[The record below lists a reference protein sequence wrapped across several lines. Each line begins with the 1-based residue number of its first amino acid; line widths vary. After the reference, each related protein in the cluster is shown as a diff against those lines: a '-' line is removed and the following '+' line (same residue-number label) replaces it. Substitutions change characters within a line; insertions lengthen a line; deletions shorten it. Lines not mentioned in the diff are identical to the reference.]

1 MTALVIG
8 EVLVDLVWR
17 TGGASLVPLPGGS
30 PVNVAVGLHRL
41 ERCVRVVTCWGDD
54 PAGELVGAHLDRV
67 EVPVER
73 AKSASD
79 RTTLA
84 LAYVDEATGAANYDF
99 LTAWDPDHLPVP
111 DDTVLLHT
119 GSLAIVLEPG
129 AERVRAA
136 ARTLRSR
143 PGGVVAIDLNVRPA
157 AQPDRAA
164 YRRAVDKIIEE
175 ADVVKASDED
185 LAWLYP
191 QRSSQETAKD
201 LLARG
206 PRMVVVTCGSDGAF
220 GLIDGAMARVGA
232 PEVTVLDTIGA
243 GDSFQAAMLAAL
255 LEPTADGISR
265 VSLPQNHDALEQV
278 LRRAVTA
285 GALACTRAG
294 AQPPSRAQLDAV
306 LGPESTV
313 SAMQG

>member
-1 MTALVIG
+1 M
-8 EVLVDLVWR
+8 
-17 TGGASLVPLPGGS
+17 
-30 PVNVAVGLHRL
+30 NVAVGLHRL
-41 ERCVRVVTCWGDD
+41 ERCVRVATCWGDD
-54 PAGELVGAHLDRV
+54 PPGELVVAYLDRV

-73 AKSASD
+73 ARSASD

-84 LAYVDEATGAANYDF
+84 LAYVNVATDAANYGF
-99 LTAWDPDHLPVP
+99 LTAWDQDQLPVP

-119 GSLAIVLEPG
+119 GSLAIVLEAG
-129 AERVRAA
+129 AERPRAA

-143 PGGVVAIDLNVRPA
+143 PGGVVAIDLNMRPA

-164 YRRAVDKIIEE
+164 YRRAVDKIVGE

-191 QRSSQETAKD
+191 EGSSQAAAKD

-206 PRMVVVTCGSDGAF
+206 PRLVVVICGSDGAF
-220 GLIDGAMARVGA
+220 GLIAGAMARVRA
-232 PEVTVLDTIGA
+232 PGVTVLDTIGP
-243 GDSFQAAMLAAL
+243 GDSSQAGMLAAL
-255 LEPTADGISR
+255 LEPTTDGTSR
-265 VSLPQNHDALEQV
+265 VALPHNHDALARYCAVPSPLELSPALEQ
-278 LRRAVTA
+278 
-285 GALACTRAG
+285 

-313 SAMQG
+313 TAMQG